1 MIYLEHVTKIYEDT
15 KTTALSDVSLRV
27 ERGEFVFVTG
37 KSGSGKSTL
46 IRLLIK
52 ELEATKGRI
61 SINGTALSGLKDRG
75 IPAYRRTLG
84 VVFQDMRLFDDRDVF
99 GNVAFAREIVNPSR
113 KDISRRVTAVLSL
126 LGLTD
131 LYKRSPQQLSGGEKQ
146 KVALA
151 RAIVNDPM
159 VVLADE
165 PTGNLDPQSSAEVM
179 DLFDRINKRG
189 VTVLVATHDIEQ
201 VERLGHRRVVLEEG
215 RICRNTAERQVSRRI

>member
-15 KTTALSDVSLRV
+15 KTMALFDINMRV

-37 KSGSGKSTL
+37 RSGSGKSTL

-52 ELEATKGRI
+52 ELEATRGRI
-61 SINGTALSGLKDRG
+61 WMNGAALSGITEKG

-113 KDISRRVTAVLSL
+113 KDISRRVTSVLSL

-131 LYKRSPQQLSGGEKQ
+131 LYKRRPSQLSGGEKQ

-151 RAIVNDPM
+151 RAIVNDPA

-179 DLFDRINKRG
+179 DLFERIHRRG
-189 VTVLVATHDIEQ
+189 VTVLVATHDMEQ
-201 VERLGHRRVVLEEG
+201 ADRLGHRRIVLEEG
-215 RICRNTAERQVSRRI
+215 RIQKAIR

>member
-15 KTTALSDVSLRV
+15 KTMALFDINMRV
-27 ERGEFVFVTG
+27 ERGEFVLVTG
-37 KSGSGKSTL
+37 RSGSGKSTL

-52 ELEATKGRI
+52 ELEATRGRI
-61 SINGTALSGLKDRG
+61 WMNGAALSGITEKG

-99 GNVAFAREIVNPSR
+99 GNVAFVREIVNPSR
-113 KDISRRVTAVLSL
+113 KDISRRVTSVLSL

-131 LYKRSPQQLSGGEKQ
+131 LYKRRPSQLSGGEKQ

-151 RAIVNDPM
+151 RAIVNDLA

-179 DLFDRINKRG
+179 DLFERIHRRG
-189 VTVLVATHDIEQ
+189 VTVLVATHDMEQ
-201 VERLGHRRVVLEEG
+201 ADRLGHRRIVLEEG
-215 RICRNTAERQVSRRI
+215 RIQKAIR

>member
-15 KTTALSDVSLRV
+15 KTMALFDINMRV
-27 ERGEFVFVTG
+27 ERGEFVLVTG
-37 KSGSGKSTL
+37 RSGSGKSTL

-52 ELEATKGRI
+52 ELEATRGRI
-61 SINGTALSGLKDRG
+61 WMNGAALSGITEKG

-99 GNVAFAREIVNPSR
+99 GNVAFVREIVNPSR
-113 KDISRRVTAVLSL
+113 KDISRRVTSVLSL

-131 LYKRSPQQLSGGEKQ
+131 LYKRRPSQLSGGEKQ

-151 RAIVNDPM
+151 RAIVNDPA

-179 DLFDRINKRG
+179 DLFERIHRRG
-189 VTVLVATHDIEQ
+189 VTVLVATHDMEQ
-201 VERLGHRRVVLEEG
+201 ADRLGHRRIVLEEG
-215 RICRNTAERQVSRRI
+215 RIQKAIR

>member
-15 KTTALSDVSLRV
+15 KTMALFDINMRV

-37 KSGSGKSTL
+37 RSGSGKSTL

-52 ELEATKGRI
+52 ELETTKGRI
-61 SINGTALSGLKDRG
+61 WMNGASLSEITEKG

-99 GNVAFAREIVNPSR
+99 GNVAFAREIVNTSR
-113 KDISRRVTAVLSL
+113 KDISRRVTSVLSL

-131 LYKRSPQQLSGGEKQ
+131 LYKRVPSQLSGGEKQ

-151 RAIVNDPM
+151 RAIVNDPTI
-159 VVLADE
+159 VLADE

-179 DLFDRINKRG
+179 DLFEKIHRRG
-189 VTVLVATHDIEQ
+189 VTVLVATHDMEQ
-201 VERLGHRRVVLEEG
+201 VERLGHRRIVLEEG
-215 RICRNTAERQVSRRI
+215 RIHKISR